1 MTNAPSD
8 LIQQALD
15 ILASDNGAVRIT
27 SQASARMGGGVA
39 RWDGKI
45 VAIVQSSIAPELVLS
60 DMRAAG
66 DPVGSG
72 ARNHMYIDFASIID
86 IETIGAS

>member
-1 MTNAPSD
+1 MEHEPSD

-15 ILASDNGAVRIT
+15 IMASDNGNVRIT
-27 SQASARMGGGVA
+27 TQAPASLGGKVA
-39 RWDGKI
+39 RWDGTVEGI
-45 VAIVQSSIAPELVLS
+45 THSMHPELVLS